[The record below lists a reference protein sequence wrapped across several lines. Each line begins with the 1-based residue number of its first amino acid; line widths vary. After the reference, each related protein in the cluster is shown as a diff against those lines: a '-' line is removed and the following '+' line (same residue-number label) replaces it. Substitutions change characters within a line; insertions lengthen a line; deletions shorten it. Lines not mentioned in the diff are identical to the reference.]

1 MHGHHGHAVVAVHPA
16 VQVGVQRDLIQE
28 AGETRLRALGVF
40 QVGQDAGAQLL
51 HVLQPAPAL
60 HVVLLPQGGRV
71 AASLADVI
79 VELRQITL
87 RQAAAHFLDH
97 ICKGFQ
103 LASCIFQLGEFLRT
117 AEYVVERQA
126 VLCGNNLGL
135 VHGGLADLAGGN
147 VDDAPQAQIIRGV
160 VDDAQIG
167 KHILDL
173 GPVKKLQTTVDLIG
187 DAAALAG
194 VFQRVGLGVG
204 TVQHR
209 TVTPAAAPAVVHHD
223 LPQDKVGLVALVEG
237 GFYRY
242 QLTAAVLRPQG
253 LALAAMVVADD
264 CVCRVQ
270 NVLRGAIILFQPN
283 DPRPLELP
291 FKAEDIG
298 DIRTP
303 EAVNALVIVT
313 HHADVPGRS
322 CQQLGQLVL
331 QRVGVLILVYED
343 IAELPLVVLPHIR
356 RRLQQAHRVPQQIIK
371 VQRIG
376 LTELFIVKCI
386 YFTYPYFPPIVDRL
400 PLFQEFLRRLHIVLG
415 TGDGR
420 LHLAGRKRLFLQ
432 PQLLED
438 VLDHTLAV
446 IRVIDGKA
454 AVETDAVDITPQ
466 DTHTGRVER
475 GRPDIGGSLLPQHP
489 PQAILQLVSSL
500 VGEGDSQHLPGTGR
514 FHRAEILHESVLRRV
529 RHLGILLQKRYLVL
543 ADGNRYLLGITA
555 TTIPQQIG
563 HPVDQ
568 HGRLTGASA
577 RQQKQR
583 PLRGQHALALAV
595 VQILII
601 HRDRIAPGLDKAF
614 FQIRHRGA
622 SSFSFVALILIQL
635 PRPVNRK

>member
-1 MHGHHGHAVVAVHPA
+1 M
-16 VQVGVQRDLIQE
+16 
-28 AGETRLRALGVF
+28 
-40 QVGQDAGAQLL
+40 
-51 HVLQPAPAL
+51 
-60 HVVLLPQGGRV
+60 
-71 AASLADVI
+71 
-79 VELRQITL
+79 
-87 RQAAAHFLDH
+87 
-97 ICKGFQ
+97 
-103 LASCIFQLGEFLRT
+103 
-117 AEYVVERQA
+117 
-126 VLCGNNLGL
+126 
-135 VHGGLADLAGGN
+135 
-147 VDDAPQAQIIRGV
+147 
-160 VDDAQIG
+160 
-167 KHILDL
+167 
-173 GPVKKLQTTVDLIG
+173 
-187 DAAALAG
+187 
-194 VFQRVGLGVG
+194 
-204 TVQHR
+204 
-209 TVTPAAAPAVVHHD
+209 
-223 LPQDKVGLVALVEG
+223 
-237 GFYRY
+237 
-242 QLTAAVLRPQG
+242 
-253 LALAAMVVADD
+253 
-264 CVCRVQ
+264 
-270 NVLRGAIILFQPN
+270 
-283 DPRPLELP
+283 
-291 FKAEDIG
+291 
-298 DIRTP
+298 
-303 EAVNALVIVT
+303 
-313 HHADVPGRS
+313 
-322 CQQLGQLVL
+322 
-331 QRVGVLILVYED
+331 
-343 IAELPLVVLPHIR
+343 
-356 RRLQQAHRVPQQIIK
+356 
-371 VQRIG
+371 
-376 LTELFIVKCI
+376 
-386 YFTYPYFPPIVDRL
+386 

-446 IRVIDGKA
+446 ITVVDGEA

-466 DTHTGRVER
+466 DPYTGGVER
-475 GRPDIGGSLLPQHP
+475 GRPHIGGSLLPQHP

-563 HPVDQ
+563 HPVNQ